1 MATGAFDS
9 LDDTTKKRYIDLA
22 LSGKYSELS
31 QTIANNKD
39 IDDSE
44 ASNVFA
50 HAVIAAQAQEGIF

>member
-9 LDDTTKKRYIDLA
+9 LNEKTKKEYIDLA
-22 LSGKYSELS
+22 VAHKYNELS
-31 QTIANNKD
+31 QTIAKNKD
-39 IDDSE
+39 IDDNE